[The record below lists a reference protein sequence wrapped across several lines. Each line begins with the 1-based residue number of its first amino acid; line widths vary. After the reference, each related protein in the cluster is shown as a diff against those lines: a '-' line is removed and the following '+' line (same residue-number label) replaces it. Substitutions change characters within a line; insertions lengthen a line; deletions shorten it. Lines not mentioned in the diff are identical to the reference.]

1 MMREEEEEETLF
13 DQEGLLGSGRKS
25 TWDLEW
31 VKRFTKTLAL
41 SLAFFALGLCVSI
54 PGATLL
60 DLEERTHTTTEHIS
74 FIFTGRSLG
83 YLLGS
88 VVGGVL
94 FVYFDQQILLFYTLV
109 LTGMAT
115 IAVPWCTALV
125 ALASMIA
132 VQGLALGVLDTGGNM
147 FCIKIWNKSSAP
159 YLQALHFSFAVGAF
173 LAPLLARPFLVGQ
186 GALGPNS
193 TVFSA
198 SHYPVNVQPIVPAFS
213 DPGGSQNN
221 DRHARSA
228 EALWWT
234 ERWNDRVVREVGNE
248 TGDGVTQSPEVAGS
262 GMNTT
267 TSGLNSTD
275 AVSALE
281 TTTVPR
287 QSKPSASDGKHL
299 NKEYA
304 NGVKAKE
311 TLTEHKQVPARLA

>member
-1 MMREEEEEETLF
+1 MMREEEEEKTLF

-41 SLAFFALGLCVSI
+41 ALAFFALGLCVSI

-132 VQGLALGVLDTGGNM
+132 VQGLALGVLDTGKHVLTNEH
-147 FCIKIWNKSSAP
+147 
-159 YLQALHFSFAVGAF
+159 Y
-173 LAPLLARPFLVGQ
+173 
-186 GALGPNS
+186 NS
-193 TVFSA
+193 LIQRHS
-198 SHYPVNVQPIVPAFS
+198 VQEHS
-213 DPGGSQNN
+213 DN
-221 DRHARSA
+221 
-228 EALWWT
+228 
-234 ERWNDRVVREVGNE
+234 
-248 TGDGVTQSPEVAGS
+248 
-262 GMNTT
+262 
-267 TSGLNSTD
+267 
-275 AVSALE
+275 
-281 TTTVPR
+281 
-287 QSKPSASDGKHL
+287 
-299 NKEYA
+299 
-304 NGVKAKE
+304 
-311 TLTEHKQVPARLA
+311 